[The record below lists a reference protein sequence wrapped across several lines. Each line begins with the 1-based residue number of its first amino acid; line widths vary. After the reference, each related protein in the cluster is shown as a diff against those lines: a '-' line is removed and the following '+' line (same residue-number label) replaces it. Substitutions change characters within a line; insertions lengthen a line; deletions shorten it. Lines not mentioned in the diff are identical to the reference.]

1 MSLITLTFG
10 DKQKANS
17 YKFKEV
23 SKPLDAIKTD
33 ETGKLEVKK
42 INQFFGERNVY
53 VIGEVTSGVLSEQMK
68 AKFGEKTCLL
78 VEVESKVGNKAKKGM
93 HAGLMLAGIEKE
105 DVAIGQVID
114 FSY

>member
-10 DKQKANS
+10 DKQKDNS
-17 YKFKEV
+17 YRFKDAAR
-23 SKPLDAIKTD
+23 PLEAIKTD
-33 ETGKLEVKK
+33 ETGKIEVKK

-53 VIGEVTSGVLSEQMK
+53 VIGEVKSGVLSEQMK

-78 VEVESKVGNKAKKGM
+78 VEVESKVGHKARKGM
-93 HAGLMLAGIEKE
+93 HAGIVLAGIEKE